1 MIRGDEMNQE
11 SSDAFDQLADRYD
24 SWFDRHQA
32 AFLSEIAAYKKV
44 VPTSGE
50 GLEVGVGSGRFAAA
64 LGIKTGVEPSD
75 KLGTLAKSRGIQVF
89 KGVAESLPFPDHQ
102 FDFVLFGT
110 VLCYLEYP
118 LQALLEAKR
127 VLKSNGTL
135 IIGMLDKNSKLVKSY
150 EARKN
155 ENPFYCDAHFYTVN
169 EVLML
174 LHEIHFK
181 EKEIYQTIFAPL
193 EDIKQPEPVNSG
205 YGEGGYVIISAQPHY
220 VDYGEP

>member
-1 MIRGDEMNQE
+1 MNQE

-32 AFLSEIAAYKKV
+32 AFLSEIEAYKKV
-44 VPTSGE
+44 VPSSGE

-64 LGIKTGVEPSD
+64 LGIKTGVEPSE
-75 KLGTLAKSRGIQVF
+75 KLCSLAKARGINVF
-89 KGVAESLPFPDHQ
+89 KGNAESLPFPDHQ
-102 FDFVLFGT
+102 FDFVLFST
-110 VLCYLEYP
+110 VLCYLEHP

-127 VLKSNGTL
+127 VLKSDGTL
-135 IIGMLDKNSKLVKSY
+135 IIGMLDKNSNLCHSY

-155 ENPFYCDAHFYTVN
+155 ENPFYRHAHFYTVN
-169 EVLML
+169 DVLIL

-181 EKEIYQTIFAPL
+181 EKEIYQTIFVPL
-193 EDIKQPEPVNSG
+193 EAIQQPEPVKSG

>member
-1 MIRGDEMNQE
+1 MDQD
-11 SSDAFDQLADRYD
+11 SSDAFDQLAERYD

-32 AFLSEIAAYKKV
+32 AFLSEIEAYKKV
-44 VPTSGE
+44 VPSSGE

-64 LGIKTGVEPSD
+64 LGIKTGIEPSD
-75 KLGTLAKSRGIQVF
+75 KLGSLAKARGINVF

-110 VLCYLEYP
+110 VLCYLEHP

-127 VLKSNGTL
+127 VLKPNGTL
-135 IIGMLDKNSKLVKSY
+135 IIGMLDKNSKLCQSY

-155 ENPFYCDAHFYTVN
+155 ENPFYRNAHFYTVN
-169 EVLML
+169 DVLML

-193 EDIKQPEPVNSG
+193 EDIKQPEPVKSG
-205 YGEGGYVIISAQPHY
+205 HGEGGYVIISAQPHY
-220 VDYGEP
+220 VDYVEP